1 MRLIIIPKNFNEV
14 LFVALQ
20 QTVLSSIGKCQEHS
34 ENINMNVV
42 PALKWFHNWVGFV
55 ISISMLIVL
64 VTGVYLGGMDML
76 KRMDDKGQQY
86 VPLTIEQ
93 KAKATEFI
101 FENYPKM
108 ASVRFPTEHTPYLEA
123 ATRGESI
130 AFDSDFNEIHHHK
143 VSEIPLWTTMF
154 WLHRNFLLGD
164 FGKYLNA
171 WASLIGGLV
180 TLVGIYLWWR
190 IRKGF
195 RLKQSIPTDTRSSS
209 LVKSHIQLGL
219 FISVPLFLLCIT
231 GFLITY
237 KGLWMDAL
245 KHTPVA
251 EVQYPISQKSDWQS
265 QLQTAQDMWPES
277 LLVSVS
283 KPRQKKTEPGAEKP
297 KGPQELNYSIGF
309 DTHSDVWL
317 RQADSITMNY
327 EQGKIQSALL
337 HSDRS
342 FAGKVAT
349 FVRPLHDAL
358 NMPFKYVAFIT
369 VIAFIGTAIL
379 LFSAVTFYRRIFK
392 KKRK

>member
-1 MRLIIIPKNFNEV
+1 
-14 LFVALQ
+14 
-20 QTVLSSIGKCQEHS
+20 
-34 ENINMNVV
+34 MNVV

-86 VPLTIEQ
+86 APLSIEQ
-93 KAKATEFI
+93 KAYVTETL
-101 FENYPKM
+101 FERYPDM
-108 ASVRFPTEHTPYLEA
+108 GTVRFPTEYSPYIEV
-123 ATRGESI
+123 ATRGQSI
-130 AFDSDFNEIHHHK
+130 AFDQDLNELSTYK
-143 VSEIPLWTTMF
+143 MRDIPLYSTMF

-171 WASLIGGLV
+171 WASMIGGLV

-190 IRKGF
+190 VRKTF
-195 RLKQSIPTDTRSSS
+195 RLKHSIPSNTKSSS

-245 KHTPVA
+245 KQPAA
-251 EVQYPISQKSDWQS
+251 EIQYPVSQKSDWQS
-265 QLQTAQDMWPES
+265 QLQTAQDMWPDS
-277 LLVSVS
+277 NMVSVN
-283 KPRQKKTEPGAEKP
+283 KPRKRKPEPGVEKP
-297 KGPQELNYSIGF
+297 KGPQELNYSIRF

-337 HSDRS
+337 HSDRPLS
-342 FAGKVAT
+342 GKVAT

-392 KKRK
+392 KRSK